1 MKKRIIIPIALSA
14 CLICASCKAVD
25 KAEIP
30 DLSGD
35 ITLSGRLTCEDITAE
50 VNLERSG
57 KVWTVS
63 FTSPD
68 SVKGLTVTDDGTN
81 VKYSLDG
88 IEYNYSE
95 NSPQFTTAAE
105 LITSCID
112 NAGATENVTVKQGND
127 SLTLSG
133 TADKNGYT
141 LTLNASG
148 EIVGISV
155 GGYVLDCS
163 GDPVPETTA
172 PTADVAKYLK

>member
-1 MKKRIIIPIALSA
+1 MLRVRLSTRR
-14 CLICASCKAVD
+14 S
-25 KAEIP
+25 P
-30 DLSGD
+30 DLSGN
-35 ITLSGRLTCEDITAE
+35 ITLSGRLTCEGIAAE
-50 VNLERSG
+50 VNLERCDNI
-57 KVWTVS
+57 WTVC

-141 LTLNASG
+141 LTLDANG
-148 EIVGISV
+148 EIIGVSV

-163 GDPVPETTA
+163 GDPAPETTA

>member
-1 MKKRIIIPIALSA
+1 MKRKIIIPIALSV
-14 CLICASCKAVD
+14 CFVCASCKTV
-25 KAEIP
+25 KNAESP
-30 DLSGD
+30 DLSGN
-35 ITLSGRLTCEDITAE
+35 ITLSGRLTCEGIAAE
-50 VNLERSG
+50 VDLERCDNI
-57 KVWTVS
+57 WTVC

-127 SLTLSG
+127 GLTLSG

-141 LTLNASG
+141 LTLDANG
-148 EIVGISV
+148 EIVGVSV

-163 GDPVPETTA
+163 GDPAPETTA